1 MRILGQ
7 LSYRKARAR
16 RFVVFIT
23 CSILIL
29 ASKGT
34 AKLNPDESV
43 MQDAP
48 VEGRRVEVRKFPRM
62 PAETTVSVVAI
73 RNLQNERW
81 LRDLEV
87 EVQNNSA
94 RPIYYLMIILGFPDI
109 PKTSDMEGVERGIVT
124 TLEYGRRELLD
135 VHQRATAEDKP
146 IRPGERYVLR
156 LSEPYWKG
164 LEDFLVE
171 KDIPQ
176 SATKRITLRILSL
189 SFGDGT
195 GYRAS
200 APFPNNQNSINL
212 SLPRDRLEII
222 PAKANV
228 TTKKTIPINL
238 GFAPNLKPDVRTPEP
253 GAAMQFRCGPPG
265 SGCQKYREVFEGCP
279 SIINGPCF
287 RQYYVWST
295 STDPNAICLSS
306 IAYDSIL
313 CNGNRCTM
321 DEPTFCEDEGGGGE
335 FCSPEPGCECCYD
348 YQTCTC
354 LYTPILIDV
363 QGNGFN
369 LTSEAGGVNFDLVP
383 GGGAERSAWTSAGSD
398 DAFLVLDRNGNG
410 IIDNGSELFG
420 NFTPQPPSA
429 ERNGFI
435 ALAEYDKPQNG
446 GNHDG
451 MINRRDAIFS
461 SLQLWQDSNHNGIS
475 EAGELHTLGSLGLA
489 RIDLDYRESRRTD
502 QYGNQF
508 RYRAKVRDTRD
519 AQLGR
524 WAWDVFF
531 VH

>member
-1 MRILGQ
+1 MRKLGQ
-7 LSYRKARAR
+7 LSYRKARAC
-16 RFVVFIT
+16 RFLVFIT
-23 CSILIL
+23 CSLLIL
-29 ASKGT
+29 ASNST
-34 AKLNPDESV
+34 AKLYLDESGI
-43 MQDAP
+43 QDAP
-48 VEGRRVEVRKFPRM
+48 VEGRRVEVEKFSRM
-62 PAETTVSVVAI
+62 PAETTVGVVAI
-73 RNLQNERW
+73 RNLQNEHW
-81 LRDLEV
+81 IRDLEI

-94 RPIYYLMIILGFPDI
+94 RPIYYLRIVLAFPDI
-109 PKTSDMEGVERGIVT
+109 PKSRDLDGIERGIVT
-124 TLEYGRRELLD
+124 VLEYGRRELLD
-135 VHQRATAEDKP
+135 VHQRATSEDKP

-156 LSEPYWKG
+156 HSEPIWKG
-164 LEDFLVE
+164 LEHFLAE

-176 SATKRITLRILSL
+176 SATKKIMLRMRTL

-195 GYRAS
+195 GYRGG
-200 APFPNNQNSINL
+200 APFIPNRNSIDL
-212 SLPRDRLEII
+212 SLPRDRLGTVL
-222 PAKANV
+222 AKANV
-228 TTKKTIPINL
+228 TTKKTFPINP
-238 GFAPNLKPDVRTPEP
+238 GFASNLKPNVRTPEP
-253 GAAMQFRCGPPG
+253 AASMQFRCGPPG
-265 SGCQKYREVFEGCP
+265 SGCQQYIEVFEGCP

-287 RQYYVWST
+287 RQYYIWS
-295 STDPNAICLSS
+295 SLNDPNAICIGS
-306 IAYDSIL
+306 IDYDSID
-313 CNGNRCTM
+313 CNGALCTF
-321 DEPTFCEDEGGGGE
+321 DEFNFCESGGGE

-363 QGNGFN
+363 EGNGFN

-383 GGGAERSAWTSAGSD
+383 GGGVERSAWTSAGSD

-429 ERNGFI
+429 ERNGFL
-435 ALAEYDKPQNG
+435 ALAEYDKPQSG
-446 GNHDG
+446 GNRDG

-475 EAGELHTLGSLGLA
+475 EPSELHTLGSLGLA

-502 QYGNQF
+502 QHGNQF